1 MTSRAGRKS
10 SRCDPAPAAL
20 GSVRHSARRGPNAFT
35 LLEIILS
42 LSILVLLAGVSIGVF
57 WGTLAE
63 AGTSEN
69 ASRITSLLRSAR
81 ADAANT
87 GRRYRLS
94 FDEQTSHPVVAVET
108 DPLGEP
114 GAFRPAAFWWAD
126 QAKLQAGVRVVLCE
140 RTGDSVFADE
150 SESASDPGR
159 DRELKLDEVNFYPDG
174 SSDSVRIVLANDDEE
189 HPWAVEITLN
199 GLDGTIST
207 REIDT
212 AEEPIEQEP

>member
-1 MTSRAGRKS
+1 M
-10 SRCDPAPAAL
+10 
-20 GSVRHSARRGPNAFT
+20 
-35 LLEIILS
+35 
-42 LSILVLLAGVSIGVF
+42 LLAGVSIGVF

-114 GAFRPAAFWWAD
+114 GTFTLAAFWWAD

-150 SESASDPGR
+150 SASASDPGR